1 MPTKKSAMDSYSIFT
16 YSNFLLVNILLRKFD
31 ASLKK
36 EMKMS
41 KNTFFNEKKKQY
53 KKVYVN
59 CQ

>member
-1 MPTKKSAMDSYSIFT
+1 MFTKKSAMDSYSIFT

-41 KNTFFNEKKKQY
+41 KNTFFNEKKSNI
-53 KKVYVN
+53 KKYM
-59 CQ
+59 